1 MARRHPSGCA
11 AVRRSRPLAL
21 ALLVLALPLAGCG
34 SSAEDQ
40 ASTQLTEATGR
51 GNVQETRATELEAQ
65 AQKLRE
71 ELDGLRRAQARE
83 TPAAAPDGGAAASG
97 DSGAGGSGDGTIFPA
112 QARASFDQLAGSLS
126 GPVGVAV
133 SGSGLG
139 QPIEQLGD
147 LQSAVAWS
155 TSKVPVAMAAISA
168 GVADDSDLSQAITA
182 SDNAAATRLWDAL
195 GGGAQ
200 AAAAT
205 DAQLRAAGDAATT
218 TESRTL
224 RSGFTPFGQTNWSL
238 GDQARFTAGMACTD
252 AGSRV
257 LGLMGET
264 ISAQRW
270 GLGSTGNPAQLKGG
284 WGPGSAP
291 GAAGGYLDRQMGVV
305 TIDGKPLAVAIA
317 AQPGDGSHESGTAAL
332 TTLARWVA
340 DNADVSSLPSAPAC

>member
-1 MARRHPSGCA
+1 MRPS
-11 AVRRSRPLAL
+11 RLLPFSLLAL
-21 ALLVLALPLAGCG
+21 VLLLAGCG
-34 SSAEDQ
+34 SSADDK
-40 ASTQLTEATGR
+40 ATTQLEAATGA

-71 ELDGLRRAQARE
+71 ELDGLRRARARE
-83 TPAAAPDGGAAASG
+83 TTAAQPDDGASSG
-97 DSGAGGSGDGTIFPA
+97 SDRDGGSGDGTIFSA

-139 QPIEQLGD
+139 QPVEQLGG

-168 GVADDSDLSQAITA
+168 GVANDGDLNQAIAA

-195 GGGAQ
+195 GGGSQ

-205 DAQLRAAGDAATT
+205 DVQLRTAGDSTTT

-238 GDQARFTAGMACTD
+238 ADQARFTAGMACTD
-252 AGSRV
+252 AGGQV
-257 LGLMGET
+257 LVLMGDV
-264 ISAQRW
+264 IPAHRW
-270 GLGSTGNPAQLKGG
+270 GLGSTGLPAQLKGG

-291 GAAGGYLDRQMGVV
+291 GADGGYLDRQMGVV
-305 TIDGKPLAVAIA
+305 TIDGKPLAVALA

>member
-1 MARRHPSGCA
+1 M
-11 AVRRSRPLAL
+11 RRSRPLAL
-21 ALLVLALPLAGCG
+21 ALLAIALPLAGCG

-40 ASTQLTEATGR
+40 ATTQLTEAAGR

-71 ELDGLRRAQARE
+71 ELDGLKRAQARE
-83 TPAAAPDGGAAASG
+83 TAAAAPDDGAAGGDG
-97 DSGAGGSGDGTIFPA
+97 DSGSGGSGDGTIFPA
-112 QARASFDQLAGSLS
+112 AARASFDQLAGSLS

-133 SGSGLG
+133 SGAGLG
-139 QPIEQLGD
+139 QPVEQLGG

-168 GVADDSDLSQAITA
+168 GVADDGDLSQAITA

-205 DAQLRAAGDAATT
+205 DAQLRAAGDSSTT

-224 RSGFTPFGQTNWSL
+224 RSGFTPFGQTSWSL

-252 AGSRV
+252 AGGRV
-257 LGLMGET
+257 LGLMGDV
-264 ISAQRW
+264 ISAHRW
-270 GLGSTGNPAQLKGG
+270 GLGATGLPAQLKGG
-284 WGPGSAP
+284 WGPGSTP

-305 TIDGKPLAVAIA
+305 TIDGKPLAVTIA
-317 AQPGDGSHESGTAAL
+317 AQPSDGSHESGTAAL
-332 TTLARWVA
+332 TALARWVA